1 MLEVVGLLVVPKE
14 CQHVLMEKYF
24 EDPASTRTY
33 VPCATKCVYCT
44 RRIGQL
50 TGRIH
55 RQKLTNSLISFCSRG
70 TTETPAS
77 LIEHLK
83 VNKELIFHP
92 NDVPGREVRQIHA
105 LCIQLVACGIFELS
119 IAEGSW
125 KNIGK
130 TDIGMQ
136 SVAVRM
142 SMKKEEPTIMT
153 DSPWEVMNFYT

>member
-1 MLEVVGLLVVPKE
+1 M
-14 CQHVLMEKYF
+14 
-24 EDPASTRTY
+24 
-33 VPCATKCVYCT
+33 
-44 RRIGQL
+44 
-50 TGRIH
+50 
-55 RQKLTNSLISFCSRG
+55 
-70 TTETPAS
+70 
-77 LIEHLK
+77 
-83 VNKELIFHP
+83 NKELIFHP